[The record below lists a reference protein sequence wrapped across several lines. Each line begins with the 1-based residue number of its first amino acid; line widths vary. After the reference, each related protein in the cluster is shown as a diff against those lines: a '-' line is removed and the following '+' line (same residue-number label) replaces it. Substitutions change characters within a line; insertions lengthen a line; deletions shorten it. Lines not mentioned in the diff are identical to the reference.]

1 MEWKLADQK
10 LIAVL
15 ACPDFLQSH
24 SSWPETVRF
33 LHAVGGWGRLASG
46 LDAQLL
52 MRCLASGEF
61 SCSPNSAKKSKKSER
76 CHRRS
81 NQKKKS
87 QAPDASAVAA
97 AANGDDSDATNDD
110 CGDAK
115 MNTDSQQ
122 VVKQAVITDVL
133 SLFPLLNC
141 LLHLQNVPERM
152 WHELAHLTEELDQAE
167 AESAKISN
175 EIELLSSTYMEDSH
189 EQECDL
195 E

>member
-1 MEWKLADQK
+1 MFDEK
-10 LIAVL
+10 I
-15 ACPDFLQSH
+15 
-24 SSWPETVRF
+24 ETLPYQNHV
-33 LHAVGGWGRLASG
+33 VSNGNLASTN
-46 LDAQLL
+46 
-52 MRCLASGEF
+52 
-61 SCSPNSAKKSKKSER
+61 PNSAKKSKESER

-87 QAPDASAVAA
+87 QAPDASAAA
-97 AANGDDSDATNDD
+97 AVANGDDSDTTNDD

-115 MNTDSQQ
+115 VDADSQQ
-122 VVKQAVITDVL
+122 VMKQVVIEDVF

-141 LLHLQNVPERM
+141 LLHLQNMLKHM
-152 WHELAHLTEELDQAE
+152 WHELAHLTEELDEAE